1 MPTTPEPETGGPTSG
16 GAAGGRRTPG
26 PRRRLTRELIVST
39 AVELIEARG
48 LRALSMRSL
57 AERLEVAPGT
67 LYTYVANRTALETL
81 ILDSVIAQDGLPHE
95 LPGTWLEKL
104 AAWARDDWVTFRE
117 KPWVMELRQANHDFG
132 PASVTWLDSA
142 LRVFDG
148 TALPAQVKFDMIDSL
163 DAYVLGAATVHV
175 QSTDRVPGPAPDLQ
189 PEIHKA
195 NLEATTLAEALNE
208 GATPFSVSRFEFGLR
223 CLLAGFE
230 AIAEQEQDE
239 REPEEGENSSTK
251 AL

>member
-1 MPTTPEPETGGPTSG
+1 MPTTPEPETGGPTNG
-16 GAAGGRRTPG
+16 GAAEGRRTPG
-26 PRRRLTRELIVST
+26 PRRRLTRERIVST

-67 LYTYVANRTALETL
+67 LYTYVANRTVLETL
-81 ILDSVIAQDGLPHE
+81 ILDTVIAQDGLPHE

-148 TALPAQVKFDMIDSL
+148 TGLPAQVKFDMIDSL
-163 DAYVLGAATVHV
+163 DAYVLGAATVHT
-175 QSTDRVPGPAPDLQ
+175 QSVDRVPNPAADML
-189 PEIHKA
+189 PEIKQAH
-195 NLEATTLAEALNE
+195 LEATRLTESMGE
-208 GATPFSVSRFEFGLR
+208 GGTPFSQSRFEFGLR
-223 CLLAGFE
+223 CLLAGFQ
-230 AIAEQEQDE
+230 AIAEQERSALSGE
-239 REPEEGENSSTK
+239 R
-251 AL
+251 

>member
-1 MPTTPEPETGGPTSG
+1 
-16 GAAGGRRTPG
+16 
-26 PRRRLTRELIVST
+26 
-39 AVELIEARG
+39 VELIEARG

-81 ILDSVIAQDGLPHE
+81 ILDTVIAQDGLPHE

-104 AAWARDDWVTFRE
+104 ATWARKDWVTFRE

-148 TALPAQVKFDMIDSL
+148 TGLPAQVKFDMIESL

-175 QSTDRVPGPAPDLQ
+175 QSANRVAGPSSDLF
-189 PEIHKA
+189 PEIQQAHLKS
-195 NLEATTLAEALNE
+195 TTLIEALGE
-208 GATPFSVSRFEFGLR
+208 GGTPFGRSRFEFGLR
-223 CLLAGFE
+223 CLLAGFR
-230 AIAEQEQDE
+230 AVAEQERSAPSE
-239 REPEEGENSSTK
+239 AP
-251 AL
+251 

>member
-1 MPTTPEPETGGPTSG
+1 MPTTPEPETGGTADG

-26 PRRRLTRELIVST
+26 PRRRLSRELIVST

-67 LYTYVANRTALETL
+67 LYTYVANRTVLETL

-117 KPWVMELRQANHDFG
+117 KPWVIELRQANHDFG

-148 TALPAQVKFDMIDSL
+148 TGLPAQVKFDMIDSL
-163 DAYVLGAATVHV
+163 DAYVLGAATVHT
-175 QSTDRVPGPAPDLQ
+175 QSVDRVPNPSADML
-189 PEIHKA
+189 PEIQQAH
-195 NLEATTLAEALNE
+195 LEATRLIEAVGE
-208 GATPFSVSRFEFGLR
+208 GGTPFGQSRFEFGLR
-223 CLLAGFE
+223 CLLTGFQT
-230 AIAEQEQDE
+230 IAEQEQGKE
-239 REPEEGENSSTK
+239 QGSPAEEP
-251 AL
+251 